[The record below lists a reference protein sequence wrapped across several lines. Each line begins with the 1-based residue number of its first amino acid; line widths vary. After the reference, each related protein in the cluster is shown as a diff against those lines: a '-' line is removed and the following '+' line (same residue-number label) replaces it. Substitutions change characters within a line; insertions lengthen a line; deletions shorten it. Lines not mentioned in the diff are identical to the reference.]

1 MTENERGIKKVVG
14 LIGVALAVILVT
26 LFHVGFASA
35 VEKEERSLDSGI
47 KVVPSAETVWNT
59 IKDRSVDSSLGTPF
73 RRYAMHTMP
82 VYGKEFHST
91 LIEYPYGSSKRT
103 DSLAAKPAHGIILYV
118 HGYNDYFFQKE
129 LAEKADS
136 AGYAFF
142 AIDLHYCGRS
152 LMPGDA
158 RGDMRNMREF
168 FAELDY
174 AVELARVITKERE
187 ESLALISE
195 LTDTADTTGREWRL
209 LDVSRRAYS
218 LPMVLMGH
226 SQGGLLAAFY
236 ADQRPEEKFAAL
248 VLNSPFFD
256 FNFNWL
262 VRNLAIPVV
271 SEIAILLPDFSIG
284 SSGNPNYAYSLDKKY
299 YGEWLYNT
307 EWKSESRP
315 EQFLGWVRAIH
326 KAQQE
331 LHRGFHINSPT
342 LVMHGDCTEK
352 GEEWSEN
359 YMHCDGVLDVEHI
372 EKWAP
377 KVGPNVKTET
387 VAGGLHDLFLSR
399 KAVRDEAYA
408 KAFRFIDEA
417 LQAESGTGK

>member
-1 MTENERGIKKVVG
+1 MAENERGIKKVVG
-14 LIGVALAVILVT
+14 LIGVALAVILVA

-47 KVVPSAETVWNT
+47 KVVPSAETVWNA
-59 IKDRSVDSSLGTPF
+59 IKDRSVDSVLGAPF
-73 RRYAMHTMP
+73 FRYTM
-82 VYGKEFHST
+82 YTDAGGGKSFHST

-174 AVELARVITKERE
+174 AVELARVITKER
-187 ESLALISE
+187 
-195 LTDTADTTGREWRL
+195 AD
-209 LDVSRRAYS
+209 S

-271 SEIAILLPDFSIG
+271 SEIAMYLPDFSIG

-299 YGEWLYNT
+299 YGEWEYNT

-387 VAGGLHDLFLSR
+387 IAGGLHDLFLSR

-408 KAFRFIDEA
+408 KAFRFIDES
-417 LQAESGTGK
+417 L

>member
-1 MTENERGIKKVVG
+1 MMVKKYLKLYVAVLVVS
-14 LIGVALAVILVT
+14 LVSIFEIQLSKTAVY
-26 LFHVGFASA
+26 
-35 VEKEERSLDSGI
+35 EEESLDSGI
-47 KVVPSAETVWNT
+47 KVLAQMQDLRESYANA
-59 IKDRSVDSSLGTPF
+59 SVDSSLGTPF

-103 DSLAAKPAHGIILYV
+103 DSLAAKSAHGIILYV
-118 HGYNDYFFQKE
+118 HGYNDYFFQRE

-174 AVELARVITKERE
+174 AVELARVITKERA
-187 ESLALISE
+187 ESLALMSE
-195 LTDTADTTGREWRL
+195 LADTADTTGRERRL
-209 LDVSRRAYS
+209 LDVSRRADS

-226 SQGGLLAAFY
+226 SQGGLLTAFY

-248 VLNSPFFD
+248 VLNSPFFE

-377 KVGPNVKTET
+377 KVGPNVKTEM

-408 KAFRFIDEA
+408 KAFRFIDES
-417 LQAESGTGK
+417 L

>member
-1 MTENERGIKKVVG
+1 MAENERGNKKVVG

-59 IKDRSVDSSLGTPF
+59 IKDRSVDSVLGTPF

-103 DSLAAKPAHGIILYV
+103 DSLAAKSAHGIILYV

-174 AVELARVITKERE
+174 AVELARVITKER
-187 ESLALISE
+187 
-195 LTDTADTTGREWRL
+195 AD
-209 LDVSRRAYS
+209 S

-236 ADQRPEEKFAAL
+236 ADHRPEEKFAAL

-271 SEIAILLPDFSIG
+271 SEIAMYLPDFSIG

-408 KAFRFIDEA
+408 KAFRFIDES
-417 LQAESGTGK
+417 L

>member
-1 MTENERGIKKVVG
+1 MAENERGIKKVVG
-14 LIGVALAVILVT
+14 LIGVALAVILVA
-26 LFHVGFASA
+26 LFHVGFAGA

-47 KVVPSAETVWNT
+47 KVVPSAATVWNT
-59 IKDRSVDSSLGTPF
+59 IKGRSVDSVLGAPF
-73 RRYAMHTMP
+73 FRYAMRTMP
-82 VYGKEFHST
+82 VYEKEFHST

-118 HGYNDYFFQKE
+118 HGYNDYFFQRE

-174 AVELARVITKERE
+174 AVELARVITKER
-187 ESLALISE
+187 
-195 LTDTADTTGREWRL
+195 AD
-209 LDVSRRAYS
+209 S

-248 VLNSPFFD
+248 VLNSPFFE

-299 YGEWLYNT
+299 YGEWEYNT

-408 KAFRFIDEA
+408 KAFRFIDES
-417 LQAESGTGK
+417 L

>member
-1 MTENERGIKKVVG
+1 MAENERCIKKVVG

-118 HGYNDYFFQKE
+118 HGYNDYFFQRE

-174 AVELARVITKERE
+174 AVELARVITKER
-187 ESLALISE
+187 
-195 LTDTADTTGREWRL
+195 TD
-209 LDVSRRAYS
+209 S

-236 ADQRPEEKFAAL
+236 ADHRPEEKFAAL

-271 SEIAILLPDFSIG
+271 SEIAMYLPDFSIG
-284 SSGNPNYAYSLDKKY
+284 SSGDPNYAYSLDKKY

-326 KAQQE
+326 KAQEE

-387 VAGGLHDLFLSR
+387 IAGGLHDLFLSR

-408 KAFRFIDEA
+408 KAFRFIDES
-417 LQAESGTGK
+417 L

>member
-1 MTENERGIKKVVG
+1 MMMKKYLKLYVAVLVVS
-14 LIGVALAVILVT
+14 LVSIFEIQLSKTAVY
-26 LFHVGFASA
+26 
-35 VEKEERSLDSGI
+35 EEESLDSGI
-47 KVVPSAETVWNT
+47 KVLAQMQDLRKSYANA
-59 IKDRSVDSSLGTPF
+59 SVDSSLGTPF

-118 HGYNDYFFQKE
+118 HGYNDYFFQRE

-195 LTDTADTTGREWRL
+195 QADIADTTGRERRL

-236 ADQRPEEKFAAL
+236 ADHRPEEKFAAL

-271 SEIAILLPDFSIG
+271 SEIAMYLPDFSIG

-408 KAFRFIDEA
+408 KAFRFIDES
-417 LQAESGTGK
+417 L

>member
-1 MTENERGIKKVVG
+1 
-14 LIGVALAVILVT
+14 
-26 LFHVGFASA
+26 
-35 VEKEERSLDSGI
+35 
-47 KVVPSAETVWNT
+47 
-59 IKDRSVDSSLGTPF
+59 
-73 RRYAMHTMP
+73 
-82 VYGKEFHST
+82 
-91 LIEYPYGSSKRT
+91 
-103 DSLAAKPAHGIILYV
+103 
-118 HGYNDYFFQKE
+118 
-129 LAEKADS
+129 
-136 AGYAFF
+136 
-142 AIDLHYCGRS
+142 
-152 LMPGDA
+152 
-158 RGDMRNMREF
+158 MREF

-174 AVELARVITKERE
+174 AVELARVITKER
-187 ESLALISE
+187 
-195 LTDTADTTGREWRL
+195 AD
-209 LDVSRRAYS
+209 S

-271 SEIAILLPDFSIG
+271 SEIAMYLPDFSIG

-299 YGEWLYNT
+299 YGEWEYNT

-331 LHRGFHINSPT
+331 LHRGFYINSPT

-387 VAGGLHDLFLSR
+387 IAGGLHDLFLSR

-408 KAFRFIDEA
+408 KAFRFIDES
-417 LQAESGTGK
+417 L

>member
-1 MTENERGIKKVVG
+1 MMMKKYLKLYVAVLVVS
-14 LIGVALAVILVT
+14 LVSIFEIQLSKTAVY
-26 LFHVGFASA
+26 
-35 VEKEERSLDSGI
+35 EEESLDSGI
-47 KVVPSAETVWNT
+47 KVLAQMQDLRESYANA
-59 IKDRSVDSSLGTPF
+59 SVDSSLGTPF
-73 RRYAMHTMP
+73 RRYAMRTMP

-152 LMPGDA
+152 FMPGDA

-174 AVELARVITKERE
+174 AVELARVITKERA
-187 ESLALISE
+187 ESLALLSE
-195 LTDTADTTGREWRL
+195 RADTADTTGRERRL

-271 SEIAILLPDFSIG
+271 SEIAMYLPDFSIG

-331 LHRGFHINSPT
+331 LHRGLHINSPT

-387 VAGGLHDLFLSR
+387 IAGGLHDLFLSR

-408 KAFRFIDEA
+408 KAFRFIDES
-417 LQAESGTGK
+417 L

>member
-1 MTENERGIKKVVG
+1 MMVKKYLKLYVAVLVVS
-14 LIGVALAVILVT
+14 LVSIFEIQLSKTAVY
-26 LFHVGFASA
+26 
-35 VEKEERSLDSGI
+35 EEESLDSGI
-47 KVVPSAETVWNT
+47 KVLAQMQDLRESYANA
-59 IKDRSVDSSLGTPF
+59 SVDSSLGTPF

-103 DSLAAKPAHGIILYV
+103 DSLATKPAHGIILYV

-174 AVELARVITKERE
+174 AVELARVITKERA
-187 ESLALISE
+187 ESLTLMSE
-195 LTDTADTTGREWRL
+195 LADIADTTGRERRL
-209 LDVSRRAYS
+209 LDVSRRADS

-226 SQGGLLAAFY
+226 SQGGLLTAFY

-331 LHRGFHINSPT
+331 LHRGFYINSPT

-408 KAFRFIDEA
+408 KAFRFIDES
-417 LQAESGTGK
+417 L

>member
-1 MTENERGIKKVVG
+1 MAENERGIKKVVG
-14 LIGVALAVILVT
+14 LIGVALAVILVA

-47 KVVPSAETVWNT
+47 KVVPSAETVWKT
-59 IKDRSVDSSLGTPF
+59 IMDRSVDSVLGAPF
-73 RRYAMHTMP
+73 FRYAMYTDADG
-82 VYGKEFHST
+82 GKSFHST
-91 LIEYPYGSSKRT
+91 LVEYPYGSSKRS

-174 AVELARVITKERE
+174 AVELARVITKER
-187 ESLALISE
+187 
-195 LTDTADTTGREWRL
+195 AD
-209 LDVSRRAYS
+209 S

-271 SEIAILLPDFSIG
+271 SEIAMYLPDFSIG

-387 VAGGLHDLFLSR
+387 IAGGLHDLFLSR

-408 KAFRFIDEA
+408 KAFRFIDES
-417 LQAESGTGK
+417 L

>member
-1 MTENERGIKKVVG
+1 MMVKKYLKLYVAVLVVS
-14 LIGVALAVILVT
+14 LVSIFEIQLSKTAVY
-26 LFHVGFASA
+26 
-35 VEKEERSLDSGI
+35 EEESLDSGI
-47 KVVPSAETVWNT
+47 KVLAQMQDLRESYANA
-59 IKDRSVDSSLGTPF
+59 SVDSSLGTPF

-103 DSLAAKPAHGIILYV
+103 DSLAAKSAHGIILYV
-118 HGYNDYFFQKE
+118 HGYNDYFFQRE

-174 AVELARVITKERE
+174 AVELARVITKERA
-187 ESLALISE
+187 ESLALMSE
-195 LTDTADTTGREWRL
+195 QANIADTTGREQRL
-209 LDVSRRAYS
+209 LDVSQRAYS

-226 SQGGLLAAFY
+226 SQGGLLTAFY

-331 LHRGFHINSPT
+331 LHGGLDVKAPT
-342 LVMHGDCTEK
+342 LVLHGDCSED

-408 KAFRFIDEA
+408 KAFRFIDES
-417 LQAESGTGK
+417 L

>member
-1 MTENERGIKKVVG
+1 MAENERCIKKVVG

-26 LFHVGFASA
+26 LFHVGFAGA

-59 IKDRSVDSSLGTPF
+59 IKDRSVDSVLGAPF
-73 RRYAMHTMP
+73 FRYAMHTMP

-91 LIEYPYGSSKRT
+91 LVEYPYGSSKRT

-174 AVELARVITKERE
+174 AVELARVITKER
-187 ESLALISE
+187 
-195 LTDTADTTGREWRL
+195 AD
-209 LDVSRRAYS
+209 S

-236 ADQRPEEKFAAL
+236 ADHRPEEKFAAL

-271 SEIAILLPDFSIG
+271 SEIAMYLPDFSIG

-326 KAQQE
+326 KAQQG

-359 YMHCDGVLDVEHI
+359 YMRCDGVLDVEHI

-408 KAFRFIDEA
+408 KAFRFIDES
-417 LQAESGTGK
+417 L

>member
-1 MTENERGIKKVVG
+1 MAENERGIKKVVG

-47 KVVPSAETVWNT
+47 KVVPSAETVWNA

-82 VYGKEFHST
+82 VYGKEFYST

-174 AVELARVITKERE
+174 AVELARVITKER
-187 ESLALISE
+187 
-195 LTDTADTTGREWRL
+195 AD
-209 LDVSRRAYS
+209 S

-236 ADQRPEEKFAAL
+236 ANHRPEEKFAAL

-387 VAGGLHDLFLSR
+387 IAGGLHDLFLSR

-408 KAFRFIDEA
+408 KAFRFIDES
-417 LQAESGTGK
+417 L

>member
-1 MTENERGIKKVVG
+1 MMVKKYLKLYVAVLVVS
-14 LIGVALAVILVT
+14 LVSIFEIQLSKTAVY
-26 LFHVGFASA
+26 
-35 VEKEERSLDSGI
+35 EEESLDSGI
-47 KVVPSAETVWNT
+47 KVLAQMQDLRESYANA
-59 IKDRSVDSSLGTPF
+59 SVDSSLGTPF

-91 LIEYPYGSSKRT
+91 LIEYPYGSSKGT
-103 DSLAAKPAHGIILYV
+103 DSLAAKSAHGIILYV
-118 HGYNDYFFQKE
+118 HGYNDYFFQRE

-152 LMPGDA
+152 LLPGDA

-174 AVELARVITKERE
+174 AVELARVITKERA
-187 ESLALISE
+187 ESLALMSE
-195 LTDTADTTGREWRL
+195 QANIADTTGREQRL
-209 LDVSRRAYS
+209 LDVSQRAYS

-226 SQGGLLAAFY
+226 SQGGLLTAFY

-284 SSGNPNYAYSLDKKY
+284 SSGNPNYAYSLDRKY

-331 LHRGFHINSPT
+331 LHEGLDVKAPT
-342 LVMHGDCTEK
+342 LVLHGDCSED
-352 GEEWSEN
+352 GEEWSEA
-359 YMHCDGVLDVEHI
+359 YTHCDGVLDVEHI

-408 KAFRFIDEA
+408 KAFRFIDES
-417 LQAESGTGK
+417 L

>member
-1 MTENERGIKKVVG
+1 MAENERGNKKVVG

-59 IKDRSVDSSLGTPF
+59 IKDRSVDSVLGTPF
-73 RRYAMHTMP
+73 RRYAMRTMP

-91 LIEYPYGSSKRT
+91 LVEYPYGSSKRT

-174 AVELARVITKERE
+174 AVELARVITKER
-187 ESLALISE
+187 
-195 LTDTADTTGREWRL
+195 AD
-209 LDVSRRAYS
+209 S

-271 SEIAILLPDFSIG
+271 SEIAMYLPDFSIG

-359 YMHCDGVLDVEHI
+359 YMRCDGVLDVEHI

-387 VAGGLHDLFLSR
+387 ISGGLHDLFLSR

-408 KAFRFIDEA
+408 KAFRFIDES
-417 LQAESGTGK
+417 L

>member
-1 MTENERGIKKVVG
+1 MMMKKYLKLYVAVLVVS
-14 LIGVALAVILVT
+14 LVSIFEIQLSKTAVY
-26 LFHVGFASA
+26 
-35 VEKEERSLDSGI
+35 EEESLDSGI
-47 KVVPSAETVWNT
+47 KVLAQMQDLRESYANA
-59 IKDRSVDSSLGTPF
+59 SVDSSLGTPF

-118 HGYNDYFFQKE
+118 HGYNDYFFQRE

-174 AVELARVITKERE
+174 AVELARVITKERA
-187 ESLALISE
+187 ESLALMSE
-195 LTDTADTTGREWRL
+195 LADTADTTGRERRL
-209 LDVSRRAYS
+209 LDVSRRADS

-226 SQGGLLAAFY
+226 SQGGLLTAFY

-408 KAFRFIDEA
+408 KAFRFIDES
-417 LQAESGTGK
+417 L

>member
-1 MTENERGIKKVVG
+1 MAENERGNKKVVG

-26 LFHVGFASA
+26 LFHVGFARA

-59 IKDRSVDSSLGTPF
+59 IKDRSVDSVLGAPF
-73 RRYAMHTMP
+73 FRYAVHTMP

-174 AVELARVITKERE
+174 AVELARVITKER
-187 ESLALISE
+187 
-195 LTDTADTTGREWRL
+195 AD
-209 LDVSRRAYS
+209 S
-218 LPMVLMGH
+218 LPMVLMGR

-271 SEIAILLPDFSIG
+271 SEIAMYLPDFSIG

-399 KAVRDEAYA
+399 KEVRDEAYA
-408 KAFRFIDEA
+408 KAFRFIDES
-417 LQAESGTGK
+417 L

>member
-1 MTENERGIKKVVG
+1 MMMKKYLKLYVAVLVVS
-14 LIGVALAVILVT
+14 LVSIFEIQLSKTAVY
-26 LFHVGFASA
+26 
-35 VEKEERSLDSGI
+35 EEESLDSGI
-47 KVVPSAETVWNT
+47 KVLAQMQDLRESYANA
-59 IKDRSVDSSLGTPF
+59 SVDSSLGTPF

-103 DSLAAKPAHGIILYV
+103 DSLAAKSAHGIILYV
-118 HGYNDYFFQKE
+118 HGYNDYFFQRE

-174 AVELARVITKERE
+174 AVELARVITKERA
-187 ESLALISE
+187 ESLALMSE
-195 LTDTADTTGREWRL
+195 LADTADTTGRERRL
-209 LDVSRRAYS
+209 LDVSRRADS

-226 SQGGLLAAFY
+226 SQGGLLTAFY

-284 SSGNPNYAYSLDKKY
+284 SSGNPNYAYSLDRKY

-408 KAFRFIDEA
+408 KAFRFIDES
-417 LQAESGTGK
+417 L

>member
-1 MTENERGIKKVVG
+1 MAENERGIKKVVG

-47 KVVPSAETVWNT
+47 KVVPSAETVWNA
-59 IKDRSVDSSLGTPF
+59 IKDRSVDSVLGAPF
-73 RRYAMHTMP
+73 FRYTM
-82 VYGKEFHST
+82 YTDAGGGKSFHST
-91 LIEYPYGSSKRT
+91 LVGFPHSGNAR
-103 DSLAAKPAHGIILYV
+103 GIILYV

-174 AVELARVITKERE
+174 AVELARVITKER
-187 ESLALISE
+187 
-195 LTDTADTTGREWRL
+195 TD
-209 LDVSRRAYS
+209 S

-236 ADQRPEEKFAAL
+236 ADHRPEEKFAAL

-271 SEIAILLPDFSIG
+271 SEIAMYLPDFSIG

-387 VAGGLHDLFLSR
+387 IAGGLHDLFLSR

-408 KAFRFIDEA
+408 KAFRFIDES
-417 LQAESGTGK
+417 L

>member
-1 MTENERGIKKVVG
+1 MMMKKYLKLYVAVLVVS
-14 LIGVALAVILVT
+14 LVSIFEIQLSKTAVY
-26 LFHVGFASA
+26 
-35 VEKEERSLDSGI
+35 EEESLDSGI
-47 KVVPSAETVWNT
+47 KVLAQMQDLRESYANA
-59 IKDRSVDSSLGTPF
+59 SVDSSLGTPF

-118 HGYNDYFFQKE
+118 HGYNDYFFQRE

-174 AVELARVITKERE
+174 AVELARVITKERA
-187 ESLALISE
+187 ESLALMSE
-195 LTDTADTTGREWRL
+195 LADTADTTGRERRL
-209 LDVSRRAYS
+209 LDVSRRADS

-226 SQGGLLAAFY
+226 SQGGLLTAFY

-284 SSGNPNYAYSLDKKY
+284 SSGNPNYAYSLDRKY

-326 KAQQE
+326 KAQQK

-408 KAFRFIDEA
+408 KAFRFIDES
-417 LQAESGTGK
+417 L

>member
-1 MTENERGIKKVVG
+1 M
-14 LIGVALAVILVT
+14 
-26 LFHVGFASA
+26 
-35 VEKEERSLDSGI
+35 
-47 KVVPSAETVWNT
+47 
-59 IKDRSVDSSLGTPF
+59 
-73 RRYAMHTMP
+73 
-82 VYGKEFHST
+82 
-91 LIEYPYGSSKRT
+91 
-103 DSLAAKPAHGIILYV
+103 YV

-174 AVELARVITKERE
+174 AVELARVITKER
-187 ESLALISE
+187 
-195 LTDTADTTGREWRL
+195 AD
-209 LDVSRRAYS
+209 S

-236 ADQRPEEKFAAL
+236 ADHRPEEKFAAL

-271 SEIAILLPDFSIG
+271 SEIAMYLPDFSIG

-359 YMHCDGVLDVEHI
+359 YMRCDGVLDVEHI

-408 KAFRFIDEA
+408 KAFRFIDES
-417 LQAESGTGK
+417 L

>member
-1 MTENERGIKKVVG
+1 MMMKKYLKLYVAVLVVS
-14 LIGVALAVILVT
+14 LVSIFEIQFSKTAVY
-26 LFHVGFASA
+26 
-35 VEKEERSLDSGI
+35 EEESLDSGI
-47 KVVPSAETVWNT
+47 KVLAQMQDLRESYANA
-59 IKDRSVDSSLGTPF
+59 SVDSSLGTPF

-118 HGYNDYFFQKE
+118 HGYNDYFFQRE

-174 AVELARVITKERE
+174 AVELARVITKERA
-187 ESLALISE
+187 ESLALMSE
-195 LTDTADTTGREWRL
+195 LADTADTTGRERRL
-209 LDVSRRAYS
+209 LDVSRRADS

-226 SQGGLLAAFY
+226 SQGGLLTAFY

-352 GEEWSEN
+352 SEEWSEN

-408 KAFRFIDEA
+408 KAFRFIDES
-417 LQAESGTGK
+417 L

>member
-1 MTENERGIKKVVG
+1 MMMKKYLKLYVAVLVVS
-14 LIGVALAVILVT
+14 LVSIFEIQLSKTAVY
-26 LFHVGFASA
+26 
-35 VEKEERSLDSGI
+35 EEESLDSGI
-47 KVVPSAETVWNT
+47 KVLAQMQDLRESYANA
-59 IKDRSVDSSLGTPF
+59 SVDSSLGTPF

-91 LIEYPYGSSKRT
+91 LIEYPYGSSTRT

-174 AVELARVITKERE
+174 AVELARVITKER
-187 ESLALISE
+187 
-195 LTDTADTTGREWRL
+195 AD
-209 LDVSRRAYS
+209 S
-218 LPMVLMGH
+218 LPMILMGH

-236 ADQRPEEKFAAL
+236 ADHRPEEKFAAL

-408 KAFRFIDEA
+408 KAFRFIDES
-417 LQAESGTGK
+417 L

>member
-1 MTENERGIKKVVG
+1 MAENERGIKKVVG

-47 KVVPSAETVWNT
+47 KVLAQMQDLRESYANA
-59 IKDRSVDSSLGTPF
+59 SVDSSLGTPF

-91 LIEYPYGSSKRT
+91 LIEYPYGSSKRA

-174 AVELARVITKERE
+174 AVELARVITKER
-187 ESLALISE
+187 
-195 LTDTADTTGREWRL
+195 AD
-209 LDVSRRAYS
+209 S

-236 ADQRPEEKFAAL
+236 ADHRPEEKFAAL

-271 SEIAILLPDFSIG
+271 SEIAMYLPDFSIG

-387 VAGGLHDLFLSR
+387 IAGGLHDLFLSR
-399 KAVRDEAYA
+399 KAVRGEAYA
-408 KAFRFIDEA
+408 KAFRFIDES
-417 LQAESGTGK
+417 L

>member
-1 MTENERGIKKVVG
+1 MAENERGIKKVVG
-14 LIGVALAVILVT
+14 LIGVALAVILVA

-47 KVVPSAETVWNT
+47 KVVPSAETVWKT
-59 IKDRSVDSSLGTPF
+59 IMDRSVDSVLGAPF
-73 RRYAMHTMP
+73 FRYTMHTDAGG
-82 VYGKEFHST
+82 GKSFRST
-91 LIEYPYGSSKRT
+91 LVGFPHSGNAR
-103 DSLAAKPAHGIILYV
+103 GIILYV

-195 LTDTADTTGREWRL
+195 QANIADTTGRERRL

-236 ADQRPEEKFAAL
+236 ADHRPEEKFAAL

-271 SEIAILLPDFSIG
+271 SEIAMYLPDFSIG

-372 EKWAP
+372 ERWAP

-408 KAFRFIDEA
+408 KAFRFIDES
-417 LQAESGTGK
+417 L

>member
-1 MTENERGIKKVVG
+1 MAENERGIKKVVG
-14 LIGVALAVILVT
+14 LIGVALAVILVA
-26 LFHVGFASA
+26 LFHVGFAGA

-47 KVVPSAETVWNT
+47 KVVPSAETVWKT
-59 IKDRSVDSSLGTPF
+59 IMDRSVDSSLGTPF

-174 AVELARVITKERE
+174 AVELARVITKER
-187 ESLALISE
+187 
-195 LTDTADTTGREWRL
+195 AD
-209 LDVSRRAYS
+209 S

-236 ADQRPEEKFAAL
+236 ADHRPEEKFAAL

-271 SEIAILLPDFSIG
+271 SEIAMYLPDFSIG

-299 YGEWLYNT
+299 YGEWEYNT

-342 LVMHGDCTEK
+342 LVMHGVCTEK

-387 VAGGLHDLFLSR
+387 IAGGLHDLFLSR

-408 KAFRFIDEA
+408 KAFRFIDES
-417 LQAESGTGK
+417 L

>member
-1 MTENERGIKKVVG
+1 M
-14 LIGVALAVILVT
+14 
-26 LFHVGFASA
+26 
-35 VEKEERSLDSGI
+35 
-47 KVVPSAETVWNT
+47 
-59 IKDRSVDSSLGTPF
+59 
-73 RRYAMHTMP
+73 
-82 VYGKEFHST
+82 
-91 LIEYPYGSSKRT
+91 
-103 DSLAAKPAHGIILYV
+103 
-118 HGYNDYFFQKE
+118 
-129 LAEKADS
+129 
-136 AGYAFF
+136 
-142 AIDLHYCGRS
+142 
-152 LMPGDA
+152 
-158 RGDMRNMREF
+158 
-168 FAELDY
+168 
-174 AVELARVITKERE
+174 
-187 ESLALISE
+187 
-195 LTDTADTTGREWRL
+195 
-209 LDVSRRAYS
+209 SRRAYS

-236 ADQRPEEKFAAL
+236 ADHRPEEKFAAL

-271 SEIAILLPDFSIG
+271 SEIAMYLPDFSIG

-299 YGEWLYNT
+299 YGEWEYNT
-307 EWKSESRP
+307 EWKSENRP

-387 VAGGLHDLFLSR
+387 IAGGLHDLFLSR

-408 KAFRFIDEA
+408 KAFRFIDES
-417 LQAESGTGK
+417 L

>member
-1 MTENERGIKKVVG
+1 MMMKKYLKLYVAVLVVS
-14 LIGVALAVILVT
+14 LVSIFEIQLSKTAVY
-26 LFHVGFASA
+26 
-35 VEKEERSLDSGI
+35 EEESLDSGI
-47 KVVPSAETVWNT
+47 KVLAQMQDLRESYANA
-59 IKDRSVDSSLGTPF
+59 SVDSSLGTPF

-103 DSLAAKPAHGIILYV
+103 DSLAAKSAHGIILYV
-118 HGYNDYFFQKE
+118 HGYNDYFFQRE

-152 LMPGDA
+152 LLPGDA

-174 AVELARVITKERE
+174 AVELARVITKERA
-187 ESLALISE
+187 ESLALMSE
-195 LTDTADTTGREWRL
+195 LADTADTTGRERRL
-209 LDVSRRAYS
+209 LDVSRRADS

-226 SQGGLLAAFY
+226 SQGGLLTAFY

-408 KAFRFIDEA
+408 KAFRFIDES
-417 LQAESGTGK
+417 L

>member
-1 MTENERGIKKVVG
+1 MKKVVG
-14 LIGVALAVILVT
+14 LIGVALVVILVT

-47 KVVPSAETVWNT
+47 KVVPSAETVWNA
-59 IKDRSVDSSLGTPF
+59 IKDRSVDSVLGAPF
-73 RRYAMHTMP
+73 FRYAMRTDAGG
-82 VYGKEFHST
+82 GKSFRST
-91 LIEYPYGSSKRT
+91 LVGYPHSGNAR
-103 DSLAAKPAHGIILYV
+103 GIILYV
-118 HGYNDYFFQKE
+118 HGYNDYFFQRE

-174 AVELARVITKERE
+174 AVELARVITKERA
-187 ESLALISE
+187 ESLALLRERADI
-195 LTDTADTTGREWRL
+195 ADTSGLEQRL
-209 LDVSRRAYS
+209 LDVSRHADS

-226 SQGGLLAAFY
+226 SQGGLLTAFY
-236 ADQRPEEKFAAL
+236 ADHRPEEKFAAL

-326 KAQQE
+326 KAQQK

-377 KVGPNVKTET
+377 KVGSNVKTET

-408 KAFRFIDEA
+408 KAFRFIDES
-417 LQAESGTGK
+417 L

>member
-1 MTENERGIKKVVG
+1 MMMKKYLKLYVAVLVVS
-14 LIGVALAVILVT
+14 LVSIFEIQLSKTAVY
-26 LFHVGFASA
+26 
-35 VEKEERSLDSGI
+35 EEESLDSGI
-47 KVVPSAETVWNT
+47 KVLAQMQDLRESYANA
-59 IKDRSVDSSLGTPF
+59 SVDSSLGTPF

-174 AVELARVITKERE
+174 AVELARVITKERA
-187 ESLALISE
+187 ESLALMSE
-195 LTDTADTTGREWRL
+195 LADIADTTGRERRL

-236 ADQRPEEKFAAL
+236 ADHRSEEKFAAL

-408 KAFRFIDEA
+408 KAFRFIDES
-417 LQAESGTGK
+417 L

>member
-1 MTENERGIKKVVG
+1 MKKYLKLYVAVLVVS
-14 LIGVALAVILVT
+14 LVSIFEIQLSKTAVY
-26 LFHVGFASA
+26 
-35 VEKEERSLDSGI
+35 EEESLDSGI
-47 KVVPSAETVWNT
+47 KVLAQMQDLRESYANA
-59 IKDRSVDSSLGTPF
+59 SVDSSLGAPF

-91 LIEYPYGSSKRT
+91 LIEYPYGSSTRT

-118 HGYNDYFFQKE
+118 HGYNDYYFQKE

-187 ESLALISE
+187 ESLALMSE
-195 LTDTADTTGREWRL
+195 MADIADTTGRERRL
-209 LDVSRRAYS
+209 LDVSRRADS
-218 LPMVLMGH
+218 LPMILMGH

-236 ADQRPEEKFAAL
+236 ADHRPEEKFAAL

-408 KAFRFIDEA
+408 KAFRFIDES
-417 LQAESGTGK
+417 L

>member
-1 MTENERGIKKVVG
+1 MMMKKYLKLYVAVLVVS
-14 LIGVALAVILVT
+14 LISIFEIQLSKTAVY
-26 LFHVGFASA
+26 
-35 VEKEERSLDSGI
+35 EEESLDSGI
-47 KVVPSAETVWNT
+47 KVLAQMQDLRESYANA
-59 IKDRSVDSSLGTPF
+59 SVDSSLGTPF

-174 AVELARVITKERE
+174 AVELARVITKER
-187 ESLALISE
+187 
-195 LTDTADTTGREWRL
+195 AD
-209 LDVSRRAYS
+209 S

-226 SQGGLLAAFY
+226 SQGGLLTAFY

-315 EQFLGWVRAIH
+315 EQFLGWVRAIR
-326 KAQQE
+326 KAQQK
-331 LHRGFHINSPT
+331 LHEGLDVKAPT
-342 LVMHGDCTEK
+342 LVLHGDCSED
-352 GEEWSEN
+352 GEEWSEA
-359 YMHCDGVLDVEHI
+359 YTHCDGVLDVEHI

-377 KVGPNVKTET
+377 KVGVNVKTET

-408 KAFRFIDEA
+408 KAFRFIDES
-417 LQAESGTGK
+417 L

>member
-1 MTENERGIKKVVG
+1 MAENERDIEKVVG
-14 LIGVALAVILVT
+14 LIGVALAVILVA
-26 LFHVGFASA
+26 LFHVGFAGA

-47 KVVPSAETVWNT
+47 KVVPSAETVWKT
-59 IKDRSVDSSLGTPF
+59 IMDRSVDSVLGAPF
-73 RRYAMHTMP
+73 FRYAMRTDAGG
-82 VYGKEFHST
+82 GKSFRST
-91 LIEYPYGSSKRT
+91 LVGFPHSGNAR
-103 DSLAAKPAHGIILYV
+103 GIILYV
-118 HGYNDYFFQKE
+118 HGYNDYFFQKG

-187 ESLALISE
+187 ESLALMSE
-195 LTDTADTTGREWRL
+195 LADTADTTGRERRL

-236 ADQRPEEKFAAL
+236 ADHRPEEKFAAL

-271 SEIAILLPDFSIG
+271 SEIAMYLPDFSIG

-387 VAGGLHDLFLSR
+387 IAGGLHDLFLSR
-399 KAVRDEAYA
+399 KA
-408 KAFRFIDEA
+408 FRFIDES
-417 LQAESGTGK
+417 L

>member
-1 MTENERGIKKVVG
+1 
-14 LIGVALAVILVT
+14 
-26 LFHVGFASA
+26 
-35 VEKEERSLDSGI
+35 
-47 KVVPSAETVWNT
+47 
-59 IKDRSVDSSLGTPF
+59 VDSVLGAPF
-73 RRYAMHTMP
+73 FRYAMYTDAGG
-82 VYGKEFHST
+82 GKSFRST
-91 LIEYPYGSSKRT
+91 LVDFPHSVNAR
-103 DSLAAKPAHGIILYV
+103 GIILYV

-195 LTDTADTTGREWRL
+195 QANIADTTDRERRL
-209 LDVSRRAYS
+209 LDVSQRAYS

-271 SEIAILLPDFSIG
+271 SEIAMYLPDFSIG

-299 YGEWLYNT
+299 YGEWEYNT

-315 EQFLGWVRAIH
+315 EQFLGCVRAIH

-331 LHRGFHINSPT
+331 LHSGFYINSPT

-352 GEEWSEN
+352 DEEWSEN

-408 KAFRFIDEA
+408 KAFRFIDES
-417 LQAESGTGK
+417 L

>member
-1 MTENERGIKKVVG
+1 MMMKKYLKLYVAVLVVS
-14 LIGVALAVILVT
+14 LVSIFEIQLSKTAVY
-26 LFHVGFASA
+26 
-35 VEKEERSLDSGI
+35 EEESLDSGI
-47 KVVPSAETVWNT
+47 KVLAQMQDLRESYANA
-59 IKDRSVDSSLGTPF
+59 SVDSSLGTPF

-118 HGYNDYFFQKE
+118 HGYNDYFFQRE

-152 LMPGDA
+152 LLPGDA

-174 AVELARVITKERE
+174 AVELARVITKERA
-187 ESLALISE
+187 ESLALMSE
-195 LTDTADTTGREWRL
+195 LADTADTTGRERRL
-209 LDVSRRAYS
+209 LDVSRRADS

-226 SQGGLLAAFY
+226 SQGGLLTAFY

-408 KAFRFIDEA
+408 KAFRFIDES
-417 LQAESGTGK
+417 L

>member
-1 MTENERGIKKVVG
+1 MAKNERGIKKVVG

-47 KVVPSAETVWNT
+47 KVVPSAETVWNA
-59 IKDRSVDSSLGTPF
+59 IKDRSVDSVLGAPF
-73 RRYAMHTMP
+73 FRYAMHTMP

-174 AVELARVITKERE
+174 AVELARVITKER
-187 ESLALISE
+187 
-195 LTDTADTTGREWRL
+195 AD
-209 LDVSRRAYS
+209 S

-236 ADQRPEEKFAAL
+236 ADHRPEEKFAAL

-271 SEIAILLPDFSIG
+271 SEIAMYLPDFSIG

-387 VAGGLHDLFLSR
+387 ISGGLHDLFLSR

-408 KAFRFIDEA
+408 KAFRFIDES
-417 LQAESGTGK
+417 L

>member
-1 MTENERGIKKVVG
+1 MAENERCIKKVVG

-26 LFHVGFASA
+26 LFHVGFAGA

-59 IKDRSVDSSLGTPF
+59 IKDRSVDSVLGAPF
-73 RRYAMHTMP
+73 FRYAMHTMP

-91 LIEYPYGSSKRT
+91 LVEYPYGSSKRT

-174 AVELARVITKERE
+174 AVELARVITKER
-187 ESLALISE
+187 
-195 LTDTADTTGREWRL
+195 AD
-209 LDVSRRAYS
+209 S

-236 ADQRPEEKFAAL
+236 ADHRPEEKFAAL

-271 SEIAILLPDFSIG
+271 SEIAMYLPDFSIG
-284 SSGNPNYAYSLDKKY
+284 SSGDPNYAYSLDKKY

-408 KAFRFIDEA
+408 KAFRFIDES
-417 LQAESGTGK
+417 L

>member
-1 MTENERGIKKVVG
+1 MMMKKYLKLYVAVLVVS
-14 LIGVALAVILVT
+14 LVSIFEIQLSKTAVY
-26 LFHVGFASA
+26 
-35 VEKEERSLDSGI
+35 EEESLDSGI
-47 KVVPSAETVWNT
+47 KVVPSAETVWKT
-59 IKDRSVDSSLGTPF
+59 IMDRSVDSVLGAPF
-73 RRYAMHTMP
+73 FRYAMHTMP

-174 AVELARVITKERE
+174 AVELARVITKERA
-187 ESLALISE
+187 ESLALLSE
-195 LTDTADTTGREWRL
+195 RADIADTTGRERRL

-236 ADQRPEEKFAAL
+236 ADHRPEEKFAAL

-271 SEIAILLPDFSIG
+271 SEIAMYLPDFSIG
-284 SSGNPNYAYSLDKKY
+284 SSGNPNYAYSLNKKY

-408 KAFRFIDEA
+408 KAFRFIDES
-417 LQAESGTGK
+417 L

>member
-1 MTENERGIKKVVG
+1 MAENGRGIKKVVG

-26 LFHVGFASA
+26 LFHVGFAGA

-47 KVVPSAETVWNT
+47 KVVPSAETVWNA
-59 IKDRSVDSSLGTPF
+59 IMDRSVDSSLGTPF

-152 LMPGDA
+152 FMPGDA

-195 LTDTADTTGREWRL
+195 QANIADTTGREQRL
-209 LDVSRRAYS
+209 LDVSQRAYS

-236 ADQRPEEKFAAL
+236 AEQRPEEKFAAL

-271 SEIAILLPDFSIG
+271 SEIAMYLPDFSIG

-299 YGEWLYNT
+299 YGEWEYNT

-408 KAFRFIDEA
+408 KAFRFIDES
-417 LQAESGTGK
+417 L

>member
-1 MTENERGIKKVVG
+1 MMVKKYLKLYVAVLVVS
-14 LIGVALAVILVT
+14 LVSIFEIQLSKTAVY
-26 LFHVGFASA
+26 
-35 VEKEERSLDSGI
+35 EEESLDSGI
-47 KVVPSAETVWNT
+47 KVLAQMQDLRESYANA
-59 IKDRSVDSSLGTPF
+59 SVDSSLGTPF

-91 LIEYPYGSSKRT
+91 LIEYPYGSSTRT

-118 HGYNDYFFQKE
+118 HGYNDYFFQRE

-174 AVELARVITKERE
+174 AVELARVITKERA
-187 ESLALISE
+187 ESLALMSE
-195 LTDTADTTGREWRL
+195 QANIADTTGREQRL
-209 LDVSRRAYS
+209 LDVSQRAYS

-226 SQGGLLAAFY
+226 SQGGLLTAFY

-284 SSGNPNYAYSLDKKY
+284 SSGNPNYAYSLDRKY

-331 LHRGFHINSPT
+331 LHEGLDVKAPT
-342 LVMHGDCTEK
+342 LVLHGDCSED
-352 GEEWSEN
+352 GEEWSEA
-359 YMHCDGVLDVEHI
+359 YTHCDGVLDVEHI

-408 KAFRFIDEA
+408 KAFRFIDES
-417 LQAESGTGK
+417 L